1 MRARRRLRRW
11 RICAMSREQVWR
23 AAGWVLAVLGLVLAV
38 SGQWIGL
45 IIGVIGTIKATE

>member
-1 MRARRRLRRW
+1 MLTA
-11 RICAMSREQVWR
+11 
-23 AAGWVLAVLGLVLAV
+23 LGLILAV